1 MEKDSHKAQ
10 TAMSYTIRKT
20 PLWKVGDNRWR
31 CGFKEAVLGRWADS
45 MLFME
50 SRDEGL
56 TRRRM
61 IEAKR
66 TRVHSK

>member
-10 TAMSYTIRKT
+10 RATSYTTRET
-20 PLWKVGDNRWR
+20 PLWKVGDNRWQ
-31 CGFKEAVLGRWADS
+31 CGFKEALWGRWADS
-45 MLFME
+45 MLFTE

-56 TRRRM
+56 TRRCM